1 MIYEVVIGV
10 EVHAQLRTK
19 SKLFCGCG
27 TMFGLSANSQ
37 TCPLCLGLPG
47 TLPVINRV
55 AVEMAVRAGL
65 ALNCTIS
72 ANNLFARKNYFY
84 PDLPKGYQ
92 ISQYEAPICEHGWIE
107 IAASEGKKRVRIRRA
122 HLEEDA
128 GKSVH
133 VTGMNGSRVDLN
145 RAGTP
150 LLEIVTEPDL
160 RSADE
165 VVAYLKGLRDVLMYL
180 EVCDGNMDEGSF
192 RCEPN
197 LSLRPLGQREFGTK
211 VELKNINS
219 FKFVK
224 DAVEYEIKRQT
235 KVLNEGGKIHQ
246 ETRLWNLDRGET
258 AVMRSKEEAHDYRY
272 FPDPDLVPL
281 KLEKEWIEG
290 CRKQVIELPAARM
303 QRFVDD
309 FALSEYDAGVLT
321 ASKAVA
327 DYFEACVKLF
337 NQPKTVS
344 NWVMGELTRELNNSG
359 SDASASPVSP
369 ERLVD
374 LLRLVEQGTISLKA
388 AREIFPEVYSSGKT
402 PEQIVQEKGLVQV
415 SDEGALDKIIEDVL
429 AKNPTQAAQFKEGKQ
444 QVLGFL
450 VGQVM
455 KASGGKANPGKVNEL
470 LKQKLGGVL
479 YARPVI
485 SLEELA
491 QQQPLNTDQAK
502 VKFQLTNR
510 EQSVI
515 EHLAKGWTNKEIAN
529 ALQITE
535 ETVKEHIKHI
545 MQKTNSTTRTGILDH
560 VFNS

>member
-27 TMFGLSANSQ
+27 TMFGLTANSQ

-47 TLPVINRV
+47 TLPVLNQA

-65 ALNCTIS
+65 ALNCTIA

-107 IAASEGKKRVRIRRA
+107 VAASEGKRRIRIRRA

-128 GKSVH
+128 GKSIH
-133 VTGMNGSRVDLN
+133 VAGTNGSRVDLN

-180 EVCDGNMDEGSF
+180 EVCDGNMEEGSF

-197 LSLRPLGQREFGTK
+197 LSLRPLGQKEFGTK

-224 DAVEYEIKRQT
+224 DAIEYEIKRQT
-235 KVLNEGGKIHQ
+235 KVLSEGGKVNQ

-258 AVMRSKEEAHDYRY
+258 VVMRSKEEAHDYRY

-290 CRKQVIELPAARM
+290 FRKHVTELPAARM
-303 QRFVDD
+303 KRFVSE
-309 FALSEYDAGVLT
+309 FALSEYDAGLLT

-327 DYFEACVKLF
+327 DYFESCVKLF

-344 NWVMGELTRELNNSG
+344 NWVMGELTRELNHSG
-359 SDASASPVSP
+359 TDASASLVSP
-369 ERLVD
+369 ERLVS
-374 LLRLVEQGTISLKA
+374 LLKIVDKGTISLKV
-388 AREIFPEVYSSGKT
+388 ARDLFPEFYVSGKSA
-402 PEQIVQEKGLVQV
+402 EQLVQEKGLMQV
-415 SDEGALDKIIEDVL
+415 SDEGALDKIIDEVL
-429 AKNPTQAAQFKEGKQ
+429 AKNPTQVVQFKEGKQ

-470 LKQKLGGVL
+470 LKKKLG
-479 YARPVI
+479 
-485 SLEELA
+485 
-491 QQQPLNTDQAK
+491 
-502 VKFQLTNR
+502 
-510 EQSVI
+510 
-515 EHLAKGWTNKEIAN
+515 
-529 ALQITE
+529 
-535 ETVKEHIKHI
+535 
-545 MQKTNSTTRTGILDH
+545 
-560 VFNS
+560 

>member
-1 MIYEVVIGV
+1 MTYEVVIGV
-10 EVHAQLRTK
+10 EVHAQLQTK

-27 TMFGLSANSQ
+27 TVFGLTANSQ

-47 TLPVINRV
+47 SLPMLNQA

-65 ALNCTIS
+65 ALNCTIAS
-72 ANNLFARKNYFY
+72 NNLFARKNYFY

-107 IAASEGKKRVRIRRA
+107 ISVREGARRVRIRRA

-133 VTGMNGSRVDLN
+133 VAGTDGSRVDLN

-160 RSADE
+160 RSSEE
-165 VVAYLKGLRDVLMYL
+165 VVAYVKGLRDVLMYL
-180 EVCDGNMDEGSF
+180 EVCDGNMEEGSF

-197 LSLRPLGQREFGTK
+197 LSLRPLGQKEFGTK

-224 DAVEYEIKRQT
+224 DAIEYEIKRQT
-235 KVLNEGGKIHQ
+235 KVLSEGGKIIQ
-246 ETRLWNLDRGET
+246 ETRLWNLERSET
-258 AVMRSKEEAHDYRY
+258 VVMRSKEEAHDYRY

-281 KLEKEWIEG
+281 MLEQEWIER
-290 CRKQVIELPAARM
+290 CRKQMTELPSARM
-303 QRFVDD
+303 RRFVNECG
-309 FALSEYDAGVLT
+309 LSEYDAGVLT

-337 NQPKTVS
+337 NQPKMVS
-344 NWVMGELTRELNNSG
+344 NWVMGELTRELNHSG
-359 SDASASPVSP
+359 IDASVSPVSP
-369 ERLVD
+369 ERLVS
-374 LLRLVEQGTISLKA
+374 LLQLVEKGTISLKV
-388 AREIFPEVYSSGKT
+388 AREIFSDVYSSGKT
-402 PEQIVQEKGLVQV
+402 PEQIVQEKGLIQL
-415 SDEGALDKIIEDVL
+415 SDEGALDTIIDEVL
-429 AKNPTQAAQFKEGKQ
+429 AKNPTQVAQFKEGKQ

-470 LKQKLGGVL
+470 LKKKLG
-479 YARPVI
+479 
-485 SLEELA
+485 
-491 QQQPLNTDQAK
+491 
-502 VKFQLTNR
+502 
-510 EQSVI
+510 
-515 EHLAKGWTNKEIAN
+515 
-529 ALQITE
+529 
-535 ETVKEHIKHI
+535 
-545 MQKTNSTTRTGILDH
+545 
-560 VFNS
+560 

>member
-27 TMFGLSANSQ
+27 TTFGLTANSQ

-47 TLPVINRV
+47 TLPVLNQA

-65 ALNCTIS
+65 ALNCTIA

-107 IAASEGKKRVRIRRA
+107 ITASEGKKRVRIRRA

-128 GKSVH
+128 GKNVH
-133 VTGMNGSRVDLN
+133 VTGTNGSRVDLN

-165 VVAYLKGLRDVLMYL
+165 AVAYLKGLRDVLMYL

-197 LSLRPLGQREFGTK
+197 LSLRPLGQKEFGTK

-224 DAVEYEIKRQT
+224 DAIEYEIKRQT
-235 KVLNEGGKIHQ
+235 KVLNEGGRVNQ

-258 AVMRSKEEAHDYRY
+258 VVMRSKEEAHDYRY

-281 KLEKEWIEG
+281 KLEKEWVEG
-290 CRKQVIELPAARM
+290 CRKHVTELPAARL
-303 QRFVDD
+303 QRFVSE
-309 FALSEYDAGVLT
+309 FSLPEYDAGVLT

-327 DYFEACVKLF
+327 DYFESCVKLF

-344 NWVMGELTRELNNSG
+344 NWVMGELSRELNNSG
-359 SDASASPVSP
+359 IDASVSPVSP
-369 ERLVD
+369 ERLVS
-374 LLRLVEQGTISLKA
+374 LLQMVDNGTVSLKV
-388 AREIFPEVYSSGKT
+388 AREIFPEVYSSGKA
-402 PEQIVQEKGLVQV
+402 PEQIVREKGLIQV
-415 SDEGALDKIIEDVL
+415 SDEGVLDKIIDEVL
-429 AKNPTQAAQFKEGKQ
+429 AKNPTQVAQFKQGKQ

-470 LKQKLGGVL
+470 LRKRLG
-479 YARPVI
+479 
-485 SLEELA
+485 
-491 QQQPLNTDQAK
+491 
-502 VKFQLTNR
+502 
-510 EQSVI
+510 
-515 EHLAKGWTNKEIAN
+515 
-529 ALQITE
+529 
-535 ETVKEHIKHI
+535 
-545 MQKTNSTTRTGILDH
+545 
-560 VFNS
+560 

>member
-27 TMFGLSANSQ
+27 TMFGLTANSQ

-47 TLPVINRV
+47 TLPVLNQA

-65 ALNCTIS
+65 ALNCTIAAS
-72 ANNLFARKNYFY
+72 NLFARKNYFY

-107 IAASEGKKRVRIRRA
+107 IEANEGKRRVRIRRA

-133 VTGMNGSRVDLN
+133 VAGMNGSRVDLN

-165 VVAYLKGLRDVLMYL
+165 VVAYLKSLRDVLMYL

-197 LSLRPLGQREFGTK
+197 LSLRLLGQKEFGTK

-224 DAVEYEIKRQT
+224 DAIEYEIKRQT
-235 KVLNEGGKIHQ
+235 KVLSEGGKINQ

-258 AVMRSKEEAHDYRY
+258 VVMRSKEEAHDYRY

-281 KLEKEWIEG
+281 KLDKEWIEG
-290 CRKQVIELPAARM
+290 CRKQVTELPAARLK
-303 QRFVDD
+303 RFVSE

-327 DYFEACVKLF
+327 DYFESCVKLF

-359 SDASASPVSP
+359 TDASASPVSP
-369 ERLVD
+369 ERLVS
-374 LLRLVEQGTISLKA
+374 LLQLVEQGTISLKV

-402 PEQIVQEKGLVQV
+402 PEQIVQEKGLIQV
-415 SDEGALDKIIEDVL
+415 SDEGALDKIIEEVL
-429 AKNPTQAAQFKEGKQ
+429 AKNPMQVTQFKEGKQ
-444 QVLGFL
+444 QVLRFL

-470 LKQKLGGVL
+470 LKKRLG
-479 YARPVI
+479 
-485 SLEELA
+485 
-491 QQQPLNTDQAK
+491 
-502 VKFQLTNR
+502 
-510 EQSVI
+510 
-515 EHLAKGWTNKEIAN
+515 
-529 ALQITE
+529 
-535 ETVKEHIKHI
+535 
-545 MQKTNSTTRTGILDH
+545 
-560 VFNS
+560 

>member
-27 TMFGLSANSQ
+27 TMFGLTANSQ

-47 TLPVINRV
+47 TLPVLNQA

-65 ALNCTIS
+65 ALNCTIA

-107 IAASEGKKRVRIRRA
+107 IAASEGTRRVRIRRA

-133 VTGMNGSRVDLN
+133 VAGTNGSRVDLN

-197 LSLRPLGQREFGTK
+197 LSLRPLGQKEFGTK

-224 DAVEYEIKRQT
+224 DAIEYEIKRQT
-235 KVLNEGGKIHQ
+235 KVLSEGGKINQ

-258 AVMRSKEEAHDYRY
+258 VVMRSKEEAHDYRY

-281 KLEKEWIEG
+281 KLEEEWIEG
-290 CRKQVIELPAARM
+290 CRKHVTELPAARM
-303 QRFVDD
+303 KRFVSE

-321 ASKAVA
+321 ASKAMA
-327 DYFEACVKLF
+327 DYFESCVKLF
-337 NQPKTVS
+337 NQPKTV
-344 NWVMGELTRELNNSG
+344 R
-359 SDASASPVSP
+359 D
-369 ERLVD
+369 R
-374 LLRLVEQGTISLKA
+374 K
-388 AREIFPEVYSSGKT
+388 
-402 PEQIVQEKGLVQV
+402 
-415 SDEGALDKIIEDVL
+415 
-429 AKNPTQAAQFKEGKQ
+429 
-444 QVLGFL
+444 
-450 VGQVM
+450 
-455 KASGGKANPGKVNEL
+455 
-470 LKQKLGGVL
+470 
-479 YARPVI
+479 
-485 SLEELA
+485 
-491 QQQPLNTDQAK
+491 
-502 VKFQLTNR
+502 
-510 EQSVI
+510 SV
-515 EHLAKGWTNKEIAN
+515 
-529 ALQITE
+529 
-535 ETVKEHIKHI
+535 V
-545 MQKTNSTTRTGILDH
+545 
-560 VFNS
+560 

>member
-27 TMFGLSANSQ
+27 AMFGLSANSQ
-37 TCPLCLGLPG
+37 TCPVCLGLPG
-47 TLPVINRV
+47 SLPVINQA

-65 ALNCTIS
+65 ALNCTI
-72 ANNLFARKNYFY
+72 ATNNVFARKNYFY

-107 IAASEGKKRVRIRRA
+107 IAASEGTKRVHIRRA

-133 VTGMNGSRVDLN
+133 VAGMNGSRVDLN

-165 VVAYLKGLRDVLMYL
+165 VVAYLKGLRDVLISQD
-180 EVCDGNMDEGSF
+180 VCDGDMEKGNF

-197 LSLRPLGQREFGTK
+197 LSLRPLGQKEFGTK

-224 DAVEYEIKRQT
+224 DAIEYEVKRHT
-235 KVLNEGGKIHQ
+235 KVLSEGGKIQQ
-246 ETRLWNLDRGET
+246 ETRLWNFDRGET

-290 CRKQVIELPAARM
+290 FRGGMSELPSDKRN
-303 QRFVDD
+303 RFVSE
-309 FALSEYDAGVLT
+309 FGLSEYDAGVLT
-321 ASKAVA
+321 ADKELASFFETTVKAQLPASDQDRNQLEQMLGAAVPISPREIAKETCNWITVELLGLLHKGNTRVDGTQKSLAIGESPITPQMLAGVLFLKRTGKVSGAVA
-327 DYFEACVKLF
+327 KVVLEEMFKTRKEA
-337 NQPKTVS
+337 S
-344 NWVMGELTRELNNSG
+344 EI
-359 SDASASPVSP
+359 
-369 ERLVD
+369 
-374 LLRLVEQGTISLKA
+374 VEA
-388 AREIFPEVYSSGKT
+388 
-402 PEQIVQEKGLVQV
+402 KGLVQV
-415 SDEGALDKIIEDVL
+415 SDEEALEKIIDDVL
-429 AKNPTQAAQFKEGKQ
+429 AKNPTQVGQFKEGKQ

-470 LKQKLGGVL
+470 LKKTLG
-479 YARPVI
+479 A
-485 SLEELA
+485 
-491 QQQPLNTDQAK
+491 
-502 VKFQLTNR
+502 
-510 EQSVI
+510 
-515 EHLAKGWTNKEIAN
+515 
-529 ALQITE
+529 
-535 ETVKEHIKHI
+535 
-545 MQKTNSTTRTGILDH
+545 
-560 VFNS
+560 

>member
-10 EVHAQLRTK
+10 EVHAQLRTQ

-27 TMFGLSANSQ
+27 TVFGLAANSQ

-47 TLPVINRV
+47 SLPVLNQA

-65 ALNCTIS
+65 ALNCTIAAS
-72 ANNLFARKNYFY
+72 NLFARKNYFY

-107 IAASEGKKRVRIRRA
+107 IAASEGKKRVHIRRA

-133 VTGMNGSRVDLN
+133 VAGTNGSRVDLN

-197 LSLRPLGQREFGTK
+197 LSLRPLGQKEFGTK

-235 KVLNEGGKIHQ
+235 KVLNEGGRINQ

-258 AVMRSKEEAHDYRY
+258 VVMRSKEEAHDYRY

-281 KLEKEWIEG
+281 KLEKDWIEG
-290 CRKQVIELPAARM
+290 CRKHVTELPAVRL
-303 QRFVDD
+303 QRFVSE

-321 ASKAVA
+321 ATRSVA
-327 DYFEACVKLF
+327 DYFESCVKLF
-337 NQPKTVS
+337 NEPKTVS

-359 SDASASPVSP
+359 TDASASPVSP
-369 ERLVD
+369 ERLVG
-374 LLRLVEQGTISLKA
+374 LLQMVDKGMISLKV
-388 AREIFPEVYSSGKT
+388 AREIFPEVYLSGKE
-402 PEQIVQEKGLVQV
+402 PDQIVQEKRLIQV
-415 SDEGALDKIIEDVL
+415 SDELSIGGMIDEVV
-429 AKNPTQAAQFKEGKQ
+429 AKNPTQVAQFKEGKQ

-470 LKQKLGGVL
+470 LKKRLG
-479 YARPVI
+479 
-485 SLEELA
+485 
-491 QQQPLNTDQAK
+491 
-502 VKFQLTNR
+502 
-510 EQSVI
+510 
-515 EHLAKGWTNKEIAN
+515 
-529 ALQITE
+529 
-535 ETVKEHIKHI
+535 
-545 MQKTNSTTRTGILDH
+545 
-560 VFNS
+560 